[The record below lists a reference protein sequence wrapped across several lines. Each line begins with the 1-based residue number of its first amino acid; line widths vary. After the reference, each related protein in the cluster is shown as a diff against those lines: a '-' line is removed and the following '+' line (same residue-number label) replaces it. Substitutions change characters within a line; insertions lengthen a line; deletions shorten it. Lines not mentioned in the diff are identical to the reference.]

1 MHSKSQKMTKEWPL
15 SQKII
20 LRRRSLMLKLGG
32 LIGMSSVISYLAS
45 AHSQLLDNIL
55 YIFVLSAAALVLAIM
70 SQIGAK
76 KKSSKNLY

>member
-1 MHSKSQKMTKEWPL
+1 MHGKSQKMVREWPVPE
-15 SQKII
+15 KFI
-20 LRRRSLMLKLGG
+20 LRRRSVMLKLGG

-55 YIFVLSAAALVLAIM
+55 YIFVLSAAALLLAIL

-76 KKSSKNLY
+76 SKL

>member
-1 MHSKSQKMTKEWPL
+1 MHSKPQKMVREWPL
-15 SQKII
+15 PEKFI
-20 LRRRSLMLKLGG
+20 LRRRSVMLKLGG

-55 YIFVLSAAALVLAIM
+55 YIFVLSAAALLLAIL

-76 KKSSKNLY
+76 SKP